1 MEAGMSLESDGN
13 GDSPHLVIYH
23 RIWQSIAER
32 KLRPGTRLKEE
43 QLAEIFAVS
52 RARVRQALSALERDG
67 LVTLIPNRGAFVAEP
82 SIDEARDI
90 FFARR
95 TIEAQLVRRLCA
107 TRTPE
112 ALTRLHDHVARERIA
127 RDSGD
132 KTDSV
137 RLSGGFHL
145 LIGELAGSPYL
156 GDVLRDLVS
165 RTSLILVMYQRRSQ
179 ADCGPDEHAE
189 IVEAISTQDAARAMD
204 LMDHHMDHLE
214 GTLDLDDALSRQ
226 TDLKEL
232 LQ

>member
-1 MEAGMSLESDGN
+1 MSHEPDGT
-13 GDSPHLVIYH
+13 GDSPHLVIYN

-67 LVTLIPNRGAFVAEP
+67 LVTLIPNRGAFVSEP
-82 SIDEARDI
+82 SIEEALDI
-90 FFARR
+90 FFSRR

-112 ALTRLHDHVARERIA
+112 ALTRLGDHVARERAA
-127 RDSGD
+127 RERGD
-132 KTDSV
+132 KTETV

-189 IVEAISTQDAARAMD
+189 IVAAIAARDAARAMH
-204 LMDHHMDHLE
+204 LMDHHIDHLE
-214 GTLDLDDALSRQ
+214 ATLDLDDDLARQ
-226 TDLKEL
+226 TDLKDL